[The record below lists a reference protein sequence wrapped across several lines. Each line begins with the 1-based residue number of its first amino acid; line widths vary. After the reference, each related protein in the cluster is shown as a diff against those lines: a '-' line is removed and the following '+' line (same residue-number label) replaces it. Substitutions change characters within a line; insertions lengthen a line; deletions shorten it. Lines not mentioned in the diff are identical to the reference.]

1 MLIGVYWGLL
11 ENLHGNL
18 GRPQGFGVYHL
29 QGVAHVS
36 ICYNAAISAREK
48 VIP

>member
-11 ENLHGNL
+11 ENLPGNL
-18 GRPQGFGVYHL
+18 GLPQGSSIYHL
-29 QGVAHVS
+29 QGIALDP

>member
-18 GRPQGFGVYHL
+18 GLPQGFSIYHL
-29 QGVAHVS
+29 QGIARDP
-36 ICYNAAISAREK
+36 IRYNAAISAHENI
-48 VIP
+48 IP